1 MQNGQPVFL
10 ASLPS
15 LALCFQPRSIPFV
28 WLLVC
33 TWICKNKDCFAV
45 YWLLLAES
53 FLWNLQFYLTHC
65 ILFPCVF
72 FSPIQNGGAAFE
84 LSLPPPPPP
93 FAKKLNNFKAVQ
105 TRTTKLSESSWN
117 WSGNILKS
125 SQRVHQHWC
134 YHGNRVLTAIF
145 FKICFF
151 SIFTDWIT
159 LHLV

>member
-15 LALCFQPRSIPFV
+15 LALCFQPRSRPFV
-28 WLLVC
+28 WLLAC
-33 TWICKNKDCFAV
+33 TWIRKNKDCFAV
-45 YWLLLAES
+45 YCLLLAES

-72 FSPIQNGGAAFE
+72 FSPIQNGGR
-84 LSLPPPPPP
+84 LLSSLPTPPPP

-125 SQRVHQHWC
+125 SRRVHQHWC

>member
-28 WLLVC
+28 WLLAC
-33 TWICKNKDCFAV
+33 TWICKNTDCFAV
-45 YWLLLAES
+45 YCLLLAES
-53 FLWNLQFYLTHC
+53 CLWNLQFYLTYC

-72 FSPIQNGGAAFE
+72 FSPIQNGRR
-84 LSLPPPPPP
+84 LSSSPRPPPP
-93 FAKKLNNFKAVQ
+93 FAKKFNNFKAVQ

-125 SQRVHQHWC
+125 SRRVHQHWC
-134 YHGNRVLTAIF
+134 YHGNRVFTAIF